1 MTTPT
6 PQFDDLEARL
16 PGLLAE
22 TPDAGAHEGVL
33 SDAAQWADNPC
44 ENEALEAL
52 LARDTDLR
60 SAVVDL
66 RLGRVVTDQAPSDA
80 LRQRLHALMPTRP
93 SIAGRIGGWSIAA
106 AAAILLAFGGY
117 WLGAQSTQTRS
128 LDQDT
133 LLASTFGF
141 DDGLADA
148 SFLDLTL
155 GGTEGTTP

>member
-22 TPDAGAHEGVL
+22 RPNAGAHEELLG
-33 SDAAQWADNPC
+33 DAAQWTDDPC

-52 LARDTDLR
+52 LAGDTDLR
-60 SAVVDL
+60 NAVVDL
-66 RLGRVVTDQAPSDA
+66 RLGRVVADQAPSDA
-80 LRQRLHALMPTRP
+80 LRQRLHALMPARP
-93 SIAGRIGGWSIAA
+93 SSAGHIGGWSIAA

-117 WLGAQSTQTRS
+117 WLGTQSTQTRS

-141 DDGLADA
+141 DDGLAGA

-155 GGTEGTTP
+155 GGTEDTTP